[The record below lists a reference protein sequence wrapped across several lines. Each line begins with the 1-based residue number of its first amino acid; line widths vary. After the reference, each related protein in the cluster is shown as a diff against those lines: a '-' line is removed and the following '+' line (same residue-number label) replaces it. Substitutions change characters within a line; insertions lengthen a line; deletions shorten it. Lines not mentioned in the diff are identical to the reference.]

1 MVAQPRRGAGG
12 GCRHLEG
19 GGQDAALALA
29 SLALAGLALARLAA
43 AAGLA
48 PAARLAGRT
57 CATAAARRSGT
68 VALS

>member
-29 SLALAGLALARLAA
+29 GLAA
-43 AAGLA
+43 AARLA
-48 PAARLAGRT
+48 FAARLAGRT
-57 CATAAARRSGT
+57 CAGAARRSGA